1 MRRATLASPPV
12 FHFESQSG
20 CRISLASDTGARAEI
35 FVLEPDLIRLMVLP
49 KGQMNHPRTWTI
61 APGAEDVA
69 FEGRDRFDN
78 SGFSCPVPIV
88 DQTREG
94 WLVISTDR
102 LCLTL
107 RLVNLHCCRCAR
119 ARPGGPWPAIDR
131 LRPMILAGGTVGCAI
146 IWPEPR
152 ASSFLDWGKRPEP

>member
-61 APGAEDVA
+61 APGEALWY
-69 FEGRDRFDN
+69 R
-78 SGFSCPVPIV
+78 S
-88 DQTREG
+88 
-94 WLVISTDR
+94 IS
-102 LCLTL
+102 LSLS
-107 RLVNLHCCRCAR
+107 AR
-119 ARPGGPWPAIDR
+119 MVSW
-131 LRPMILAGGTVGCAI
+131 
-146 IWPEPR
+146 
-152 ASSFLDWGKRPEP
+152 S